1 MRRFQSLAL
10 LALFA
15 LSFATQGKA
24 PRMPEMR
31 GAAALEMALRMNG
44 EKIQDNG

>member
-1 MRRFQSLAL
+1 MRRLQSLAL

-15 LSFATQGKA
+15 LSFATQGKT

-31 GAAALEMALRMNG
+31 GAAVLEMALRTSA
-44 EKIQDNG
+44 EKMQTGI